1 MPCPAALAHRT
12 PHLCLAGTTLPHQ
25 CASRLDLAAM
35 ALGTNPRLT
44 KANSRLT
51 RANPRLTRV
60 PTGPRGQGTEV
71 EGAGHQRTWKRP
83 EKKQPRSL
91 RLKKILPRNTTF
103 RFN

>member
-1 MPCPAALAHRT
+1 MPCPAALARRT
-12 PHLCLAGTTLPHQ
+12 PHVCLAGTTLPHQ
-25 CASRLDLAAM
+25 CTSRLDLAAM

-44 KANSRLT
+44 
-51 RANPRLTRV
+51 RV
-60 PTGPRGQGTEV
+60 LTGPRGQGTEV

-83 EKKQPRSL
+83 EKRQPRSL